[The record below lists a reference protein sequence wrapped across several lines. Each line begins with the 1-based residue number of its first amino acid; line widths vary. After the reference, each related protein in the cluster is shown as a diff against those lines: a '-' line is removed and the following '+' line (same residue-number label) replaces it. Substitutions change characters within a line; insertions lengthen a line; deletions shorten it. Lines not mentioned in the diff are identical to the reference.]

1 MSVNQLLADLHR
13 RQETKKL
20 EVVAEGLKNRKK
32 ELDVFFDE
40 FLELFDEKMSATEDQ
55 NDPLWRA
62 YKARYKEWQQV
73 NKDITL
79 ADYYM
84 GMV

>member
-1 MSVNQLLADLHR
+1 MAINQMLADLYK
-13 RQETKKL
+13 RQEIRKL

-40 FLELFDEKMSATEDQ
+40 FLELFDEKMSAIEDQ
-55 NDPLWRA
+55 QHPLWRA
-62 YKARYKEWQQV
+62 YKTRFKEWQQI